1 VLVAAPREVGGAEG
15 EAAPAAAGRR
25 ESMGWMPRT
34 GAPAGAI
41 GGGRA
46 ATGWGTIAGRSS
58 GSFELAYSEPT
69 RVGDPAGQ
77 TSPEELIAAAHAGC
91 FAMSLAAEI
100 SKLRHEPRR
109 LSVTATCVMDE
120 VEGKG
125 HLVVA
130 SNIEASADV
139 PGLDRAAF
147 HEAVERAD
155 AGCPISTLI
164 RGSAAVSVT
173 AELIG

>member
-1 VLVAAPREVGGAEG
+1 
-15 EAAPAAAGRR
+15 
-25 ESMGWMPRT
+25 MPRIERT
-34 GAPAGAI
+34 AEAVWEGRVAS
-41 GGGRA
+41 GG
-46 ATGWGTIAGRSS
+46 GTIAGRSS
-58 GSFELAYSEPT
+58 GAFDLAYSEPT

-100 SKLRHEPRR
+100 TKLRLEPRR
-109 LSVTATCVMDE
+109 LTVSATCVMDE

-130 SNIEASADV
+130 SNVEARADV
-139 PGLDRAAF
+139 PGLDEAAL

-164 RGSAAVSVT
+164 RGSAAVSVSG
-173 AELIG
+173 ELLD

>member
-1 VLVAAPREVGGAEG
+1 VPRIERVAEAVWEG
-15 EAAPAAAGRR
+15 RVA
-25 ESMGWMPRT
+25 T
-34 GAPAGAI
+34 GA
-41 GGGRA
+41 
-46 ATGWGTIAGRSS
+46 GTISGRSS
-58 GSFELAYSEPT
+58 GAFELPYSEPT
-69 RVGDPAGQ
+69 RVADPAGQ

-100 SKLRHEPRR
+100 SKLRQEPRR

-125 HLVVA
+125 HIVVA
-130 SNIEASADV
+130 SSIEARADV
-139 PGLDRAAF
+139 PGLEQQAF

-164 RGSAAVSVT
+164 RGSAAVSVA
-173 AELIG
+173 AELVG

>member
-1 VLVAAPREVGGAEG
+1 
-15 EAAPAAAGRR
+15 
-25 ESMGWMPRT
+25 M
-34 GAPAGAI
+34 
-41 GGGRA
+41 
-46 ATGWGTIAGRSS
+46 IAGRSS
-58 GSFELAYSEPT
+58 GSFDLAYNEPT

-91 FAMSLAAEI
+91 YAMSLAAEI
-100 SKLRHEPRR
+100 SRLRVEPQR
-109 LSVTATCVMDE
+109 LSVKATCVMGE

-130 SNIEASADV
+130 SNLDVHAEV
-139 PGLDRAAF
+139 PGLDEAAF

-164 RGSAAVSVT
+164 RGSAAVSV
-173 AELIG
+173 AAQLIAG

>member
-1 VLVAAPREVGGAEG
+1 VPRIERTAE
-15 EAAPAAAGRR
+15 AVWQGR
-25 ESMGWMPRT
+25 SASGS
-34 GAPAGAI
+34 
-41 GGGRA
+41 
-46 ATGWGTIAGRSS
+46 GTIAGRSS
-58 GSFELAYSEPT
+58 GAFHLAYSEPT
-69 RVGDPAGQ
+69 RVGDPAGE
-77 TSPEELIAAAHAGC
+77 TSPEELVAAAHAGC

-100 SKLRHEPRR
+100 SRLRVEPRR

-130 SNIEASADV
+130 SNLEVHAEV
-139 PGLDRAAF
+139 PGLDEAAF

-164 RGSAAVSVT
+164 RGAAAVSVS
-173 AELIG
+173 AELLP

>member
-1 VLVAAPREVGGAEG
+1 MERHASAVWNGGLKDGKGALTTTSGVL
-15 EAAPAAAGRR
+15 
-25 ESMGWMPRT
+25 SNT
-34 GAPAGAI
+34 
-41 GGGRA
+41 
-46 ATGWGTIAGRSS
+46 
-58 GSFELAYSEPT
+58 AYSFTDRFENGRGT
-69 RVGDPAGQ
+69 N
-77 TSPEELIAAAHAGC
+77 PEELVAAAHAGC

-100 SKLRHEPRR
+100 TKLRLEPRR

-120 VEGKG
+120 VEGKR

-130 SNIEASADV
+130 SNIEARADV
-139 PGLDRAAF
+139 PGLDEQAF

-173 AELIG
+173 AELVG

>member
-1 VLVAAPREVGGAEG
+1 
-15 EAAPAAAGRR
+15 
-25 ESMGWMPRT
+25 MPRIERT
-34 GAPAGAI
+34 AEAVWQ
-41 GGGRA
+41 GRVA
-46 ATGWGTIAGRSS
+46 SGSGTIAGRSS
-58 GSFELAYSEPT
+58 GAFDLAYSEPT

-100 SKLRHEPRR
+100 SRLRVEPRR

-130 SNIEASADV
+130 SNVEVRADV
-139 PGLDRAAF
+139 PGLDEAGF

-164 RGSAAVSVT
+164 RGSAAVSVQ
-173 AELIG
+173 ADLLA

>member
-1 VLVAAPREVGGAEG
+1 
-15 EAAPAAAGRR
+15 
-25 ESMGWMPRT
+25 MPRIERT
-34 GAPAGAI
+34 AEAVWE
-41 GGGRA
+41 GRA
-46 ATGWGTIAGRSS
+46 ATGSGTIAARSS
-58 GSFELAYSEPT
+58 GAFDLAYSEPT

-100 SKLRHEPRR
+100 SKLHHEPRHV
-109 LSVTATCVMDE
+109 SVSATCVMDE

-130 SNIEASADV
+130 AELQVIADV
-139 PGLDRAAF
+139 PGLDEAAF
-147 HEAVERAD
+147 RDAVARAD

-164 RGSAAVSVT
+164 RGT
-173 AELIG
+173 AEVTVAARLVG